1 MFSCIGLEI
10 KGNALIMCEDLS
22 LLAKI
27 PTFVEYR
34 RSWITVKIKK
44 NKRIEQRLIK
54 KVLGGDFVHRLKFV

>member
-1 MFSCIGLEI
+1 
-10 KGNALIMCEDLS
+10 MCEDLS

-54 KVLGGDFVHRLKFV
+54 KVLGGDFVHRIKFV